1 MNKPFV
7 TCHMYTSIDGKID
20 GTYMEET
27 GCDGSGKYYDE
38 KIFQIGTAMA
48 SGRVTT
54 CLYKA
59 HGKENLEG
67 FQEERK
73 EDYILKSEYYNFIFD
88 RMGKCFYTD
97 STYEYGGRK
106 MQLVEVVS
114 SEVDGRYLSYL
125 KSRKIAYIIADDVK
139 SALDKIRSLFGVQRL
154 VLTGGTWAKTGSIKG
169 ATGETGAKG
178 DAGEDGASVL
188 SGSGIPAEALGSNG
202 DTYLDVATGDIYKKT
217 DGAWAKTGSIKGS
230 TGETGA
236 KGDKGDTGNAG
247 YSTYIVDSTNKTFDI
262 YDVFGMISFNNY
274 FANGFSYEGW
284 TVNLENDVDL
294 ANYTWTPIGTETSPF
309 KGTFNGNDKT
319 INHLA
324 LSSTD
329 YFQGSIGVLD
339 GGVVKNIKFENVN
352 LSGVNK
358 SGCAVGEVINNGT
371 VSYIAVNSG
380 TIIGG
385 TKTIGS
391 CVGMIKA
398 YGTVDHCTNHVD
410 ITSSGT
416 NVGGIIG
423 AAYYTEE
430 GQEMY
435 VKDNENYGK
444 IIGGHPAGG
453 IVGLSTGNVSGNH
466 NYADVKGTI
475 GTSTG
480 GIVGEQKSYGIVES
494 NTNEGNVVN
503 ADGQYGVG
511 GVIGWI
517 RYHGSTETASYKV
530 SVPIEV
536 RKNVN
541 KGSVS
546 GGNDGGGIVGT
557 IYNNALLV
565 QNENYAATL
574 SGITFAAGIVG
585 NYQDTETP
593 ANASITNAITL
604 TGNTSTTTIE
614 NINAPSKDLILY
626 NNDAEH
632 VTPVIS

>member
-1 MNKPFV
+1 
-7 TCHMYTSIDGKID
+7 
-20 GTYMEET
+20 
-27 GCDGSGKYYDE
+27 
-38 KIFQIGTAMA
+38 
-48 SGRVTT
+48 
-54 CLYKA
+54 
-59 HGKENLEG
+59 
-67 FQEERK
+67 
-73 EDYILKSEYYNFIFD
+73 
-88 RMGKCFYTD
+88 
-97 STYEYGGRK
+97 
-106 MQLVEVVS
+106 
-114 SEVDGRYLSYL
+114 
-125 KSRKIAYIIADDVK
+125 
-139 SALDKIRSLFGVQRL
+139 
-154 VLTGGTWAKTGSIKG
+154 
-169 ATGETGAKG
+169 
-178 DAGEDGASVL
+178 
-188 SGSGIPAEALGSNG
+188 
-202 DTYLDVATGDIYKKT
+202 
-217 DGAWAKTGSIKGS
+217 
-230 TGETGA
+230 
-236 KGDKGDTGNAG
+236 
-247 YSTYIVDSTNKTFDI
+247 
-262 YDVFGMISFNNY
+262 MISFNNY

-435 VKDNENYGK
+435 LKDNENYGK

-517 RYHGSTETASYKV
+517 RYHGFTETASYKV
-530 SVPIEV
+530 SAPIEV

>member
-20 GTYMEET
+20 GRYMEET

-154 VLTGGTWAKTGSIKG
+154 VLTGGAWAKTGSIKG

-247 YSTYIVDSTNKTFDI
+247 YSTYIVNSTNKTFDI

-604 TGNTSTTTIE
+604 TGNTSTTTIK

>member
-1 MNKPFV
+1 
-7 TCHMYTSIDGKID
+7 MYTSIDGKID

-125 KSRKIAYIIADDVK
+125 KSRKIAYIIADDIK

>member
-125 KSRKIAYIIADDVK
+125 KSRKIAYIIADDIK

>member
-20 GTYMEET
+20 GRYMEET

-73 EDYILKSEYYNFIFD
+73 EDYILKSECYNFIFD

-154 VLTGGTWAKTGSIKG
+154 VLTGGAWAKTGSIKG

-217 DGAWAKTGSIKGS
+217 DGAWAKTGSITGA
-230 TGETGA
+230 TGETGS

-247 YSTYIVDSTNKTFDI
+247 YSTYIVNSTNKTFDI

-503 ADGQYGVG
+503 ADEQYGVG

-530 SVPIEV
+530 SAPIEV